1 MSRHDGPFKQSCEQ
15 WLQDYLN
22 KLDQWSPQ
30 YWYRKHI
37 VTEVIKGLVEAPHP
51 LKVKYVTQI
60 DAHQFNESIVTY
72 IEKMSKSM
80 ANYKVELDSPIML
93 LTITLTLQEISRL
106 ADSLQ

>member
-1 MSRHDGPFKQSCEQ
+1 MGRHDGPVKQTPEK
-15 WLQDYLN
+15 WLGEYLA
-22 KLDQWSPQ
+22 KLDQWDPE
-30 YWYRKHI
+30 YWHRKHI
-37 VTEVIKGLVEAPHP
+37 ATEVISGLLGAPHP